1 MKHIVTGIVA
11 HVDAG
16 KTTLSEALLYRAGA
30 LRKLGRV
37 DNGDAFLDTDALE
50 KQRGI
55 TIFSHQANLDY
66 HDVSLNLLDTPGHV
80 DFASQTEQVLS
91 VLDYAILVVSA
102 TDGIQGYTRTLWR
115 LLERYHVPTFI
126 FVNKMD
132 AVVADGDAMLT
143 QLQATLSAGCVAF
156 NAPDGENEAPSD
168 AAIPASSIE
177 DVAMQNDDVLTA
189 YLETGTLSDD
199 AVRRMISDRE
209 LFPVYFGAALKLTG
223 VDAFMAGI
231 ERWTQP
237 AQVTDQF
244 GAKVFKITHD
254 EQGERLTW
262 LRLTGGELH
271 PKDNLL
277 GEQKVNQL
285 RYYNGTRYTTTTAV
299 SAGEIC
305 VVPGLTAT
313 YPGQG
318 LGQAADG
325 RHPSLQPVLTYAVD
339 PQSEDPHACLTAL
352 RQLEDED
359 PQLHVAWSSH
369 LQEIRVQV
377 MGKMQLEVLQQLLAD
392 RFHLDV
398 AFGTGSILY
407 QETVTQAVE
416 GVGHFEPLR
425 HYAEVHLL
433 IQPAPRG
440 SGLSFDTN
448 CSLETLGKNWQHQ
461 VMANLQAKEQLGVLV
476 GAPLTDAKVTL
487 VSGRASIV
495 HSVGGDFREAT
506 WRALR
511 QGLMMLKTKAACQLL
526 EPWYRFRLEVGQDQ
540 VGRAMTDIQ
549 RMHGEFEPP
558 VAGGVATDGSG
569 LMLIT
574 GTAPVAT
581 MQDYSEDVRA
591 YTHGQGQLECVVDG
605 YRPCHDSEAVMAD
618 TAYQPVSDLENTPDS
633 VFCAHGAGY
642 PVAWDQVPAMAH
654 VPYVYTDAQLAQL
667 KE

>member
-132 AVVADGDAMLT
+132 AVVADGDAMLS
-143 QLQATLSAGCVAF
+143 QLQETLSAGCIAF
-156 NAPDGENEAPSD
+156 NAPDGKNEAPSD
-168 AAIPASSIE
+168 AAIPAPSIE

-223 VDAFMAGI
+223 VDTLMAGI

-237 AQVTDQF
+237 AQLTDQF

-285 RYYNGTRYTTTTAV
+285 RYYNGTRYTTTTTV

-339 PQSEDPHACLTAL
+339 PQSEDRHACLTAL

-392 RFHLDV
+392 WFHLNV

-440 SGLSFDTN
+440 SGLSFATN

-476 GAPLTDAKVTL
+476 GAPLTDVKVTL

-511 QGLMMLKTKAACQLL
+511 QGLMMLKTKVACQLL

-558 VAGGVATDGSG
+558 VAGGVAT
-569 LMLIT
+569 
-574 GTAPVAT
+574 
-581 MQDYSEDVRA
+581 MQDYSEEVRA

-605 YRPCHDSEAVMAD
+605 YQPCHDSEAVVAD
-618 TAYQPVSDLENTPDS
+618 KAYQPVSDLENTPDS

-667 KE
+667 KA